1 MRNER
6 MRWRRR
12 RRHVN
17 QLPGAGGA
25 ERTEAKWRA
34 MERNGADLDGVEEV
48 FEFHA
53 LLFSHLA
60 AHDRFEQLL
69 PRLVGEHLRK
79 CGSVSV
85 RYAGGWKWQW
95 HLFASFIGED
105 LVCDSPFYD
114 GFNVGSIEIQV
125 REFS

>member
-1 MRNER
+1 MAAAEAAACQP
-6 MRWRRR
+6 
-12 RRHVN
+12 V
-17 QLPGAGGA
+17 AGRG
-25 ERTEAKWRA
+25 RGRAKGSKV
-34 MERNGADLDGVEEV
+34 EGNGADLDGVEEV
-48 FEFHA
+48 FELHA

-125 REFS
+125 RKFS

>member
-1 MRNER
+1 MAAAAAACQP
-6 MRWRRR
+6 
-12 RRHVN
+12 V
-17 QLPGAGGA
+17 AGRGG
-25 ERTEAKWRA
+25 ERTEAKWRR
-34 MERNGADLDGVEEV
+34 MDLDGVEEV
-48 FEFHA
+48 FELHA

-79 CGSVSV
+79 CDSVSV
-85 RYAGGWKWQW
+85 RYAGGRKWQW